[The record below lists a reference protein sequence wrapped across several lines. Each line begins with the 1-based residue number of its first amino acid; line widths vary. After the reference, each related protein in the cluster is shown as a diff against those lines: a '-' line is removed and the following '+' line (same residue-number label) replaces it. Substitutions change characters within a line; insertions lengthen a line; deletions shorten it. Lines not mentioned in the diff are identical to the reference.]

1 MSVAQH
7 ELSIAEQDVHRE
19 PILNRPHPPSRVYLV
34 VWGWL
39 FVLSFG
45 AYLVELISEATG
57 LALPIKWSLLT
68 IIGIMKAGLIVAYF
82 MHMRFERLSLIYAI
96 LLPTLLVIALVAGL
110 MPDAISLISFWERP

>member
-1 MSVAQH
+1 MSAVH
-7 ELSIAEQDVHRE
+7 EATIVHGDVHQE
-19 PILNRPHPPSRVYLV
+19 PVINRPHPPTRVYLV

-45 AYLVELISEATG
+45 AYLVELISEATT

-68 IIGIMKAGLIVAYF
+68 VIGLMKAGLIVAYF

-110 MPDAISLISFWERP
+110 MPDAVSLISFWGHP